1 MLRFLKC
8 EFLCF
13 GFPCLLTRQVDARK
27 VSPVSAEAQSRT
39 ICAGYKLV
47 AFFDISVSHRF
58 PLYKDLTEAL
68 VVNIFLVTYE
78 LGAMIGL
85 LEM

>member
-1 MLRFLKC
+1 M
-8 EFLCF
+8 
-13 GFPCLLTRQVDARK
+13 
-27 VSPVSAEAQSRT
+27 EAQSRT
-39 ICAGYKLV
+39 ICPGYKLV